1 MPSDDGT
8 AIDVPKKS
16 KIITDPNRLRLAS
29 NRIKKK
35 YFRQKSKGILKKSNK
50 KAAVCLRRA
59 GYLDTDDL
67 ETVDYNNNNNL
78 DNIATVDYNRKD
90 LDEIN

>member
-1 MPSDDGT
+1 M
-8 AIDVPKKS
+8 
-16 KIITDPNRLRLAS
+16 RLAS

-50 KAAVCLRRA
+50 KAAVCLRKA

-67 ETVDYNNNNNL
+67 ETVDYNNNNIIILIILQQSIIIEKILMKLTKRTRQGN
-78 DNIATVDYNRKD
+78 K
-90 LDEIN
+90 